1 MWMRPS
7 RPTHGKEAYGAI
19 PPDFGGNFVVPCF
32 DYNTH
37 AIDVASMEAIYMF
50 AIQETHEAGWMSTV
64 DGWVKL
70 HGCGV
75 SYTRS

>member
-1 MWMRPS
+1 M
-7 RPTHGKEAYGAI
+7 THGEGSYGAI
-19 PPDFGGNFVVPCF
+19 PPDFGGNFVVACC
-32 DYNTH
+32 DYKTH
-37 AIDVASMEAIYMF
+37 AIDVASMEAMSLF
-50 AIQETHEAGWMSTV
+50 AIQETREAGWMSTV